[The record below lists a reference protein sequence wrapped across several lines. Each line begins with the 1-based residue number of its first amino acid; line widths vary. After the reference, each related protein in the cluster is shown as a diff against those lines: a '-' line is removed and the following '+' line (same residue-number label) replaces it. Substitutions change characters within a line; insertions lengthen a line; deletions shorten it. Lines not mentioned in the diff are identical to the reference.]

1 MGAGVSAVPVISS
14 GRFIVSRFWPLG
26 LAATIASVAGA
37 VGADVVAALVCALA
51 LREHEVFR
59 LVEKRAVA
67 DFAEREID
75 DAVVRLFWDE
85 LRPLQRLPFLH
96 APRRPSRRRPPR
108 RARELALRPWARTA
122 AADEQR
128 RPKAS
133 RGRDPNHPQQSNAAT
148 AASCSFLVSAK
159 IWILC
164 LDGDWR
170 PSLHAV
176 IELSSSARA
185 TPRRCDTA
193 EDSRRDG
200 S

>member
-75 DAVVRLFWDE
+75 DAVVRLFWE
-85 LRPLQRLPFLH
+85 
-96 APRRPSRRRPPR
+96 PP
-108 RARELALRPWARTA
+108 
-122 AADEQR
+122 
-128 RPKAS
+128 
-133 RGRDPNHPQQSNAAT
+133 
-148 AASCSFLVSAK
+148 
-159 IWILC
+159 
-164 LDGDWR
+164 
-170 PSLHAV
+170 
-176 IELSSSARA
+176 
-185 TPRRCDTA
+185 
-193 EDSRRDG
+193 
-200 S
+200 

>member
-1 MGAGVSAVPVISS
+1 MPVISS

-133 RGRDPNHPQQSNAAT
+133 RGRDPNHPQQPHPPQPRDRGT
-148 AASCSFLVSAK
+148 EH
-159 IWILC
+159 
-164 LDGDWR
+164 R
-170 PSLHAV
+170 RRHAPHAPEPPEPPEPP
-176 IELSSSARA
+176 ELLE
-185 TPRRCDTA
+185 TPELQRR
-193 EDSRRDG
+193 RR
-200 S
+200 